1 MRVALSWV
9 QQNIADFGGDVQK
22 VTLAGHGQGAALAHL
37 LALNPTTSSTFQKL
51 ILMSGSA
58 LCEGSLSSPKLS
70 AQSSS
75 SYSASSSSSTSSTPP
90 PPVLPH
96 PWYTYRDLLTATQC
110 SRFNI

>member
-1 MRVALSWV
+1 MALSWV
-9 QQNIADFGGDVQK
+9 QQNIADFGGDAQK

-70 AQSSS
+70 APAQSSS
-75 SYSASSSSSTSSTPP
+75 SYSASSSSSSSTTPP
-90 PPVLPH
+90 PPDLPH

-110 SRFNI
+110 SRFHI